1 MVQTEPR
8 SLFVTAIIKS
18 CATSYE
24 SGEREDGVY
33 NIDPDGL
40 GTFKVWCDMRNGGG
54 RTVFQRRQDGNGDFY
69 RGWSDYK
76 VGFGD
81 VNGEFWLGLD
91 KLHRLSNSGQNVLRI
106 DLMDFDGS
114 KAHAKYGSF
123 SVASEADNYTLN
135 VGNFTG
141 KHGIV
146 SFELKG
152 IKYLQRLRFI
162 VLFYLAMCVTAFI
175 ATDCLSIL

>member
-1 MVQTEPR
+1 M
-8 SLFVTAIIKS
+8 KS
-18 CATSYE
+18 CAKLYE
-24 SGEREDGVY
+24 SGETEDGVY
-33 NIDPDGL
+33 SIDPDGL
-40 GTFKVWCDMRNGGG
+40 GTFKVWCDMKNNGGW
-54 RTVFQRRQDGNGDFY
+54 TVFQRRQDGSEDFY

-106 DLMDFDGS
+106 DLIDFEGS
-114 KAHAKYGSF
+114 TAFAKYGLF
-123 SVASEADNYTLN
+123 SVASDADNYTLN

-141 KHGIV
+141 KHGINNV

-162 VLFYLAMCVTAFI
+162 VLSFLAMCVTAFI
-175 ATDCLSIL
+175 ATDYLRIL

>member
-1 MVQTEPR
+1 M
-8 SLFVTAIIKS
+8 KS
-18 CATSYE
+18 CAKLYE

-33 NIDPDGL
+33 NVDPDSL
-40 GTFKVWCDMRNGGG
+40 GTFKVWCDMKNGGG
-54 RTVFQRRQDGNGDFY
+54 WTVFQRRQDGSEDFY

-91 KLHRLSNSGQNVLRI
+91 KLHRLSNSGQNILRI

-114 KAHAKYGSF
+114 TAYAKYGSF

-141 KHGIV
+141 KNGINIV

-152 IKYLQRLRFI
+152 IKYLQRLRLI
-162 VLFYLAMCVTAFI
+162 ILLYLAMHVCHGFH
-175 ATDCLSIL
+175 CY